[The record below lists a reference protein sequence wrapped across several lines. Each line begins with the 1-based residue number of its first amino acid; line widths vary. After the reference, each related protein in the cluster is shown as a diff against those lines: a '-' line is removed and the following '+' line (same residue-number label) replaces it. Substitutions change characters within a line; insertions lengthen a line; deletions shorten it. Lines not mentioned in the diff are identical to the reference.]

1 MKRILCFGDSNTY
14 GYNPHNGNR
23 YDKNTRWTGVLQKLA
38 GENYEIVESGGNN
51 RTAFSDN
58 PDGIQFTGY
67 KLLPEYLKENYET
80 IILAIGINDLQIF
93 YNPAIEEFENG
104 IRAFVSGIVEKTP
117 DSDIIILSPSHI
129 TENILKSNFRFLFD
143 EISIEK
149 SKKITPI
156 YEKIAKEYNCKLLDL
171 NKLVNT
177 SKIDGL
183 HYEAEEH
190 KKIAES
196 VIKLI

>member
-38 GENYEIVESGGNN
+38 GENYEIVEAGGNN

-58 PDGIQFTGY
+58 PDGLQFTGY

-104 IRAFVSGIVEKTP
+104 IRFFVSIAAEQARGSNLIL
-117 DSDIIILSPSHI
+117 LSPSHI
-129 TENILKSNFRFLFD
+129 NENILKSNFRFLFD

-149 SKKITPI
+149 SKKITLI

>member
-14 GYNPHNGNR
+14 GYNPHNGSR

-38 GENYEIVESGGNN
+38 GENYKIVEAGGNN

-58 PDGIQFTGY
+58 PNGIQFTGY

-93 YNPAIEEFENG
+93 YNPTIEEFENG
-104 IRAFVSGIVEKTP
+104 IRAFVSGIVEKTL

-129 TENILKSNFRFLFD
+129 TESILKSNFRFLFD

>member
-1 MKRILCFGDSNTY
+1 M
-14 GYNPHNGNR
+14 
-23 YDKNTRWTGVLQKLA
+23 
-38 GENYEIVESGGNN
+38 
-51 RTAFSDN
+51 
-58 PDGIQFTGY
+58 
-67 KLLPEYLKENYET
+67 PEYLKENYET

-104 IRAFVSGIVEKTP
+104 IRFFVSIAAEQACGSNLIL
-117 DSDIIILSPSHI
+117 LSPSHI
-129 TENILKSNFRFLFD
+129 NENILKSNFRFLFD

>member
-38 GENYEIVESGGNN
+38 GENYEIVEAGGNN

-58 PDGIQFTGY
+58 PDGLQFTGY

>member
-14 GYNPHNGNR
+14 GYNPHNGSR

-38 GENYEIVESGGNN
+38 RENYEIVEAGGNN

-93 YNPAIEEFENG
+93 YNPTIEEFENG

>member
-38 GENYEIVESGGNN
+38 GENYEIVEAGGNN

-80 IILAIGINDLQIF
+80 IILAIGINDLQRC
-93 YNPAIEEFENG
+93 YNPTIEEFENG
-104 IRAFVSGIVEKTP
+104 IRFFVSIAAEQARGSNLIL
-117 DSDIIILSPSHI
+117 LSPSHI
-129 TENILKSNFRFLFD
+129 NENILKSNFRFLFD

>member
-14 GYNPHNGNR
+14 GYNPHNGSR

-38 GENYEIVESGGNN
+38 GENYEIVEAGGNN

-93 YNPAIEEFENG
+93 YNPTIEEFENG

>member
-14 GYNPHNGNR
+14 GYNPHNESR

-38 GENYEIVESGGNN
+38 GENYKILEAGGNN

-93 YNPAIEEFENG
+93 YNPTIEEFENG

-190 KKIAES
+190 KKIAEG

>member
-14 GYNPHNGNR
+14 GYNPHNGSR

-38 GENYEIVESGGNN
+38 GENYKILEAGGNN

-67 KLLPEYLKENYET
+67 KLLPEYLKEKYET
-80 IILAIGINDLQIF
+80 IILALGINDLQKF
-93 YNPAIEEFENG
+93 YNPTLEEFENNFKS
-104 IRAFVSGIVEKTP
+104 FVSETVTKAH
-117 DSDIIILSPSHI
+117 DSVIIILAPSHI
-129 TENILKSNFRFLFD
+129 TQNILKSNFRFLFD

>member
-38 GENYEIVESGGNN
+38 GENYEIVEAGGNN

-104 IRAFVSGIVEKTP
+104 IR
-117 DSDIIILSPSHI
+117 
-129 TENILKSNFRFLFD
+129 FLF
-143 EISIEK
+143 
-149 SKKITPI
+149 
-156 YEKIAKEYNCKLLDL
+156 LLLL
-171 NKLVNT
+171 NKR
-177 SKIDGL
+177 
-183 HYEAEEH
+183 AE
-190 KKIAES
+190 
-196 VIKLI
+196 VI